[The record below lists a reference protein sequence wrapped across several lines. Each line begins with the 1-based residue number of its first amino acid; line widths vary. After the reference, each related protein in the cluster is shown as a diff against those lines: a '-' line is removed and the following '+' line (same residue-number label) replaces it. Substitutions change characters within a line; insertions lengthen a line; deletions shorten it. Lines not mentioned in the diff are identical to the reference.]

1 MKDTGNNDRT
11 STIMSARMGASSWI
25 ILIVL
30 LSLLVAT
37 GFVIHFGWTTG
48 KRHGRANLWLRRNGV
63 RGDYFAGGRVQSH
76 GAALLQ

>member
-11 STIMSARMGASSWI
+11 STIMSDRMGASSWI

-37 GFVIHFGWTTG
+37 GFVIHFG
-48 KRHGRANLWLRRNGV
+48 
-63 RGDYFAGGRVQSH
+63 
-76 GAALLQ
+76 